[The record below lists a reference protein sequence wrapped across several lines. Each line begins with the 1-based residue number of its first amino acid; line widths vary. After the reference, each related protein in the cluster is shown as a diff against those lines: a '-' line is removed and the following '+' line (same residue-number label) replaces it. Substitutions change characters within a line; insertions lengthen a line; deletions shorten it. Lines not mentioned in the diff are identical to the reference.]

1 MTMVAR
7 HAVMGRKKFRLLPI
21 LARAARIVAL
31 LFATTIFFLP
41 ILGALLTSVR
51 TVGDILRN
59 GGWSIPSTFTFHNFF
74 DAASGMSPYL
84 RASAIV
90 TLPSI
95 LGVLLVASMASYA
108 LSRLRFRGRTVVFY
122 TLITLSFVP
131 VQVQLIPIFSLF
143 NAIGLFDT
151 YLAIIIVQIMRHI
164 PFAVLVLTSFFNTV
178 PAELRD
184 AARVDG
190 ASEWTV
196 YWRIFIPIGR
206 PALVALLVL
215 EFTWIWNDLL
225 WGLVLVQS
233 NDKRPVTA
241 GILNFQ
247 GEHTLAWPLIAAGAV
262 IAALPTV
269 MVFLLFQKHF
279 IRGMTMG
286 AVKG

>member
-1 MTMVAR
+1 MTIVDKPAVAD
-7 HAVMGRKKFRLLPI
+7 RKKLRLLPA
-21 LARAARIVAL
+21 LARTARILAL

-41 ILGALLTSVR
+41 ILGSLLTSVR

-59 GGWSIPSTFTFHNFF
+59 GGWSIPNPFSPENFIGAAVGLASYLKAST
-74 DAASGMSPYL
+74 
-84 RASAIV
+84 IV

-95 LGVLLVASMASYA
+95 MGVLLVASMASYA
-108 LSRLRFRGRTVVFY
+108 ISRLRFSGRMVVFF

-143 NAIGLFDT
+143 NAIGLYDT

-178 PAELRD
+178 PAELRE

-206 PALVALLVL
+206 PAFVALLVL

-233 NDKRPVTA
+233 NDKRPVTV

-247 GEHTLAWPLIAAGAV
+247 GEHTVAWPLIAAGAV
-262 IAALPTV
+262 VAALPTV